1 MKIKGKLIEADRV
14 GGNNVLYTWF
24 SLDKLVKES
33 EGKEIP
39 IYKRYTN
46 ENKFEEQIGTASINF
61 EDNILGFEGDI
72 NTILQPDFQSICFG
86 GEYLD
91 IGLPQSGK
99 YTGPFSV
106 VYELDSNETKLF
118 AGEENSFFKKPTF
131 EIEVDI

>member
-1 MKIKGKLIEADRV
+1 MKIKGKLIEANRV

-39 IYKRYTN
+39 IYRRYTN
-46 ENKFEEQIGTASINF
+46 ENKFEEQIGTASIKF
-61 EDNILGFEGDI
+61 ENDILGFEGDI
-72 NTILQPDFQSICFG
+72 KPVLYPDSQAICFG

-99 YTGPFSV
+99 YVGPFSV
-106 VYELDSNETKLF
+106 VYELDPNETKLF
-118 AGEENSFFKKPTF
+118 LGEENTFFKKPNF
-131 EIEVDI
+131 ELEVDI